1 MQKIFFSL
9 LLATFVTAAVYD
21 GVAIVVKG
29 SAITLLD
36 IKKEMKASK
45 LDAKSASDILI
56 RKKLEELETK
66 ERGIEVSSSEV
77 YEDIKKMAARN
88 GMSVSQFYD
97 AVRESNGLTSSELKE
112 KIREKLLSQKL
123 YNAIAMRS
131 MAQPSEDE
139 IQEYYEL
146 HKENFKHPASFNVII
161 YAAKDKTRLQE
172 KIDNPMF
179 YAPDVVT
186 NEQTLP
192 YDKIS
197 PELAILLQKTG
208 LNRFTPV
215 VPDGKGGFMSF
226 YIKSV
231 ESAKDGGIDLVR
243 NQIINALMAN
253 KREQVLSDYFARLR
267 DSADINI
274 IRMPE

>member
-9 LLATFVTAAVYD
+9 LLATFLSAAVYD

-36 IKKEMKASK
+36 IKKEMQRAKV
-45 LDAKSASDILI
+45 DAKTASDILI
-56 RKKLEELETK
+56 RQKLEELETK

-77 YEDIKKMAARN
+77 YEDIKKMAQRN

-112 KIREKLLSQKL
+112 KIKQKLLAQKL
-123 YNAIAMRS
+123 YNAIAMSS
-131 MAQPSEDE
+131 MAQPNDDE
-139 IQEYYEL
+139 IREYYEL
-146 HKENFKHPASFNVII
+146 HKESFKHPAAFDVII
-161 YAAKDKTRLQE
+161 YEAKDKARLQE

-179 YAPDVVT
+179 YAPDVT
-186 NEQTLP
+186 TTEQKLA
-192 YDKIS
+192 YDKIA
-197 PELAILLQKTG
+197 PELAMLLQKTAPG
-208 LNRFTPV
+208 HFTQV
-215 VPDGKGGFMSF
+215 VPNGKGGFMSF
-226 YIKSV
+226 YIKSI
-231 ESAKDGGIDLVR
+231 ESVKEGDINAVR
-243 NQIINALMAN
+243 NQIINALMAS
-253 KREQVLSDYFARLR
+253 KREQVLSDYFAKLR